1 MYKECKYKFTKL
13 MFISVWRHVIIP
25 KRKNKGGENMD
36 SCDSHGRSTYNDG
49 SDPDYFQVSVSA
61 LF

>member
-1 MYKECKYKFTKL
+1 
-13 MFISVWRHVIIP
+13 
-25 KRKNKGGENMD
+25 MD

-49 SDPDYFQVSVSA
+49 ADLDYFQVSVSA